1 MGSLRRWARWVLTL
15 VALVLVLRLTFA
27 TILPLLPHTVAW
39 GSAIALGAALT
50 LFLLP
55 LPHEATR

>member
-1 MGSLRRWARWVLTL
+1 MTL